1 MHNSCAACLAVYTRS
16 SGNGILCWDFLR
28 DLKGYYCRHH
38 HHRERVHQA
47 IHDWLKYRKRLIML
61 MHVSEKSYDGNSSLQ
76 LTMTERCGHM
86 VESINC
92 NLKQNIHGIEQ
103 RMFHMTKASILQL
116 FLEWSIYVSGILHI
130 KWKITIWNTLFKRV
144 YHKDMFPI
152 DISFY

>member
-1 MHNSCAACLAVYTRS
+1 M
-16 SGNGILCWDFLR
+16 GIHL
-28 DLKGYYCRHH
+28 Y
-38 HHRERVHQA
+38 EVA
-47 IHDWLKYRKRLIML
+47 
-61 MHVSEKSYDGNSSLQ
+61 LQ

-130 KWKITIWNTLFKRV
+130 K
-144 YHKDMFPI
+144 
-152 DISFY
+152 